1 MHHSSFASHGHWSVE
16 VTAELPTRSPAVVLS
31 PLERACVETV
41 AYADVFDCALT
52 ESELHRYL
60 VGVEADRV
68 AVRTALASDRVAG
81 GFLWRS
87 GGYVTLAGREQLVER
102 RRECAEHGAR
112 LWPEAV
118 RYGALLARFPFVR
131 LVAVSGAL
139 AVDNAGVNGD
149 IDFFI
154 VTEPD
159 RLWLCRG
166 LVIGVVRWAARR
178 GVTLCP
184 NYFLSER
191 MLALDPPSLFA
202 AHEVTQMVPVGHT
215 GTYRRF
221 RRLNRWTDRFLP
233 NAAGAPRVIAAR
245 SNRHSCWSLAAEW
258 AGRTS
263 WGGRVER
270 WEQTRKIGRLSRR
283 ARGHDEARFS
293 AEWCKGHFGRYGDRV
308 RLGLRERLH
317 ALQLLP
323 DATE

>member
-1 MHHSSFASHGHWSVE
+1 MQHSNTASHGPWPADPVPA
-16 VTAELPTRSPAVVLS
+16 TALL

-52 ESELHRYL
+52 EAELHRYL
-60 VGVEADRV
+60 VGVEADRA
-68 AVRTALASDRVAG
+68 AVRTALASHRVG
-81 GFLWRS
+81 GFLRRS
-87 GGYVTLAGREQLVER
+87 GAHVTLAGRETLAER

-112 LWPEAV
+112 LWPLAA
-118 RYGALLARFPFVR
+118 RYGALLAQFPFVR

-139 AVDNAGVNGD
+139 AVDNASEHGD
-149 IDFFI
+149 VDYFI

-184 NYFLSER
+184 NYLVSER
-191 MLALDPPSLFA
+191 VLALDPPSLFV
-202 AHEVTQMVPVGHT
+202 AHEVTQMVPVGHSAVY
-215 GTYRRF
+215 GRF

-233 NAAGAPRVIAAR
+233 NAVGAPRVIETVASAR
-245 SNRHSCWSLAAEW
+245 PYWSRAAEW
-258 AGRTS
+258 AGRTG

-270 WEQTRKIGRLSRR
+270 WEQTRKIARFSGR

-293 AEWCKGHFGRYGDRV
+293 AESCKGHFGGYGARV
-308 RLGLRERLH
+308 RMGLRDRLR
-317 ALQLLP
+317 ALELLQG
-323 DATE
+323 D

>member
-1 MHHSSFASHGHWSVE
+1 MTTE
-16 VTAELPTRSPAVVLS
+16 VTTRSPAAVLS

-52 ESELHRYL
+52 EPELHRYL
-60 VGVEADRV
+60 VGVEADRA

-81 GFLWRS
+81 GFLHQT
-87 GGYVTLAGREQLVER
+87 GAYVTLAGREQLVER
-102 RRECAEHGAR
+102 RRACAEHGAR
-112 LWPEAV
+112 LWPQAA
-118 RYGALLARFPFVR
+118 RYGALLARLPFVR

-149 IDFFI
+149 IDYFI

-178 GVTLCP
+178 GITLCP

-191 MLALDPPSLFA
+191 ALALDPPNLFM

-215 GTYRRF
+215 AVYCRF

-233 NAAGAPRVIAAR
+233 NAAGAPRLCEAPSDAR
-245 SNRHSCWSLAAEW
+245 PRWSRTAEW

-270 WEQTRKIGRLSRR
+270 WEQTRKIGRFSRR

-293 AEWCKGHFGRYGDRV
+293 AEWCKGHFGGYGERV
-308 RLGLRERLH
+308 RLGLRDRLR
-317 ALQLLP
+317 ALELLP
-323 DATE
+323 QETPR

>member
-1 MHHSSFASHGHWSVE
+1 MTTE
-16 VTAELPTRSPAVVLS
+16 VTTRSPAAVLS

-52 ESELHRYL
+52 QPELHRYL
-60 VGVEADRV
+60 VGVEADRA

-81 GFLWRS
+81 GFLHQT
-87 GGYVTLAGREQLVER
+87 GAYVTLAGREQLVER
-102 RRECAEHGAR
+102 RRACAEHGAR
-112 LWPEAV
+112 LWPQAA
-118 RYGALLARFPFVR
+118 RYGALLARLPFVR

-149 IDFFI
+149 IDYFI

-178 GVTLCP
+178 GITLCP

-191 MLALDPPSLFA
+191 ALALDPPNLFM

-215 GTYRRF
+215 AVYCRF

-233 NAAGAPRVIAAR
+233 NAAGAPRLCEAPSDAR
-245 SNRHSCWSLAAEW
+245 PRWSRTAEW

-270 WEQTRKIGRLSRR
+270 WEQTRKIGRFSRR

-293 AEWCKGHFGRYGDRV
+293 AEWCKGHFGGYGERV
-308 RLGLRERLH
+308 RLGLRDRLR
-317 ALQLLP
+317 ALELLP
-323 DATE
+323 QETPR

>member
-1 MHHSSFASHGHWSVE
+1 MTTE
-16 VTAELPTRSPAVVLS
+16 VTTRSPAAVLS

-52 ESELHRYL
+52 QPELHRYL
-60 VGVEADRV
+60 VGVEADRA

-81 GFLWRS
+81 GFLHQT
-87 GGYVTLAGREQLVER
+87 GAYVTLAGREQLVER
-102 RRECAEHGAR
+102 RRACAEHGAR
-112 LWPEAV
+112 LWPQAA
-118 RYGALLARFPFVR
+118 RYGALLARLPFVR

-149 IDFFI
+149 IDYFI

-178 GVTLCP
+178 GITLCP

-191 MLALDPPSLFA
+191 VLALDPPNLFM

-215 GTYRRF
+215 AVYRRF

-233 NAAGAPRVIAAR
+233 NAAGAPRLCEATSDAR
-245 SNRHSCWSLAAEW
+245 PRWSRTAEW

-270 WEQTRKIGRLSRR
+270 WEQTRKIDRFSRR

-293 AEWCKGHFGRYGDRV
+293 AEWCKGHFGGYGERV
-308 RLGLRERLH
+308 RLGLHDRLR
-317 ALQLLP
+317 ALELLP
-323 DATE
+323 QETPR

>member
-1 MHHSSFASHGHWSVE
+1 MTTE
-16 VTAELPTRSPAVVLS
+16 VTTRSPAAVLS

-52 ESELHRYL
+52 QPELHRYL
-60 VGVEADRV
+60 VGVEADRA

-81 GFLWRS
+81 GFLHQT
-87 GGYVTLAGREQLVER
+87 GAYVTLAGREQLVER
-102 RRECAEHGAR
+102 RRACAEHGAR
-112 LWPEAV
+112 LWPQAA
-118 RYGALLARFPFVR
+118 RYGALLARLPFVR

-149 IDFFI
+149 IDYFI

-178 GVTLCP
+178 GITLCP

-191 MLALDPPSLFA
+191 VLALDPPNLFM

-215 GTYRRF
+215 AVYRRF

-233 NAAGAPRVIAAR
+233 NAAGAPRLCEATSDAR
-245 SNRHSCWSLAAEW
+245 PRWSRTAEW

-270 WEQTRKIGRLSRR
+270 WEQTRKIDRFSRR

-293 AEWCKGHFGRYGDRV
+293 AEWCKGHFGGYGERV
-308 RLGLRERLH
+308 RLGLRDRLR
-317 ALQLLP
+317 ALELLP
-323 DATE
+323 QETPR

>member
-1 MHHSSFASHGHWSVE
+1 MTTE
-16 VTAELPTRSPAVVLS
+16 VTTRSPAAVLS

-41 AYADVFDCALT
+41 AYANVFDCALT
-52 ESELHRYL
+52 QPELHRYL
-60 VGVEADRV
+60 VGVEADRA

-81 GFLWRS
+81 GFLHQT
-87 GGYVTLAGREQLVER
+87 GAYVTLAGREQLVER
-102 RRECAEHGAR
+102 RRACAEHGAR
-112 LWPEAV
+112 LWPQAA
-118 RYGALLARFPFVR
+118 RYGALLARLPFVR

-149 IDFFI
+149 IDYFI

-178 GVTLCP
+178 GIMLCP

-191 MLALDPPSLFA
+191 ALALDPPNLFM

-215 GTYRRF
+215 AVYRRF

-233 NAAGAPRVIAAR
+233 NAAGAPRLCEATSDAR
-245 SNRHSCWSLAAEW
+245 PRWSRTAEW

-270 WEQTRKIGRLSRR
+270 WEQTRKIDRFSRR
-283 ARGHDEARFS
+283 ARGHEEARFS
-293 AEWCKGHFGRYGDRV
+293 AEWCKGHFGGYGERV
-308 RLGLRERLH
+308 RLGLCDRLR
-317 ALQLLP
+317 ALELLP
-323 DATE
+323 QETPR

>member
-1 MHHSSFASHGHWSVE
+1 MTTE
-16 VTAELPTRSPAVVLS
+16 VTTRSPAAVLS

-52 ESELHRYL
+52 QPELHRYL
-60 VGVEADRV
+60 VGVEADRA
-68 AVRTALASDRVAG
+68 AVRTALASDRVTG
-81 GFLWRS
+81 GFLHQT
-87 GGYVTLAGREQLVER
+87 GAYVTLAGREQLVER
-102 RRECAEHGAR
+102 RRACAEHGAR
-112 LWPEAV
+112 LWPQAA
-118 RYGALLARFPFVR
+118 RYGALLARLPFVR

-149 IDFFI
+149 IDYFI

-178 GVTLCP
+178 GITLCP

-191 MLALDPPSLFA
+191 VLALDPPNLFM

-215 GTYRRF
+215 AVYRRF

-233 NAAGAPRVIAAR
+233 NAAGAPRLCEATSDAR
-245 SNRHSCWSLAAEW
+245 PRWSRTAEW

-270 WEQTRKIGRLSRR
+270 WEQTRKIDRFSRR

-293 AEWCKGHFGRYGDRV
+293 AEWCKGHFGGYGERV
-308 RLGLRERLH
+308 RLGLRDRLR
-317 ALQLLP
+317 ALELLP
-323 DATE
+323 QETPR